1 MADLNIPN
9 LNKKNDKYLF
19 KNKLPLRRKSSGR
32 LIKEIFTMFFFSLLI
47 FYLNYLIPNKVTLFK
62 NFLGNLEKIVELS
75 LDMFLYFLEVL
86 LVIFILVSLIFA
98 LILILG
104 SIYRLM
110 RIFKKKTKNISYK

>member
-9 LNKKNDKYLF
+9 LNKKSDKYLF